1 MSGMEGLHWLADNWV
16 IELNAL
22 GVIGGLFFAAIS
34 HRSEAKTRRIAN
46 LLTIT
51 ANRENIWKHFYARP
65 DLVRVIDPSADLVK
79 NPITP
84 AEEEFI
90 NSVILHINSAYYAMR
105 DEMVIK
111 LEGLRWDVGAFMSLP
126 LPNAVWKKTRK
137 FQNEDFIAFVEKC
150 RTGGDLF

>member
-1 MSGMEGLHWLADNWV
+1 MCGMGGLHWISDNWV
-16 IELNAL
+16 LELNAL
-22 GVIGGLFFAAIS
+22 GIIGGLFFAAIS
-34 HRSEAKTRRIAN
+34 YRSEAKTRRIAN

-65 DLVRVIDPSADLVK
+65 ELVRVVDPSADLARK
-79 NPITP
+79 PLTP

-105 DEMVIK
+105 DELVIQ

-126 LPNAVWKKTRK
+126 LPRAVWEKTK
-137 FQNEDFIAFVEKC
+137 NFQNADFIAFVAKC
-150 RTGGDLF
+150 RTGGHLL